1 MKKILLG
8 IPLISILVSCT
19 GNPSASSDSLIPTSY
34 EIESISNLNGSV
46 FYEIF
51 VRSFVDSNQD
61 GIGDI
66 YGMQTR
72 LPYLKK
78 LGVAGLW
85 LMPIHPSPSY
95 HGYDVTDY
103 KAIREKHGTIDDFEA
118 FTTAAAEHNIDVI
131 IDLVVNH
138 SSSQHPWFI
147 EGKKNYTNNDCAKTK
162 SYCDYYNFRRENGVV
177 LYESNFGGDMPD
189 LNLNSEN
196 VRQEIIEIMTFWLNR
211 GVDGFRLDAVTYFT
225 NNRTDNIAFLN
236 WLKAEA
242 KKINP
247 KAYIVGEAW
256 IDTFSFLTPYYA
268 SSTDSFFHFP
278 LANQNGYLVSKINQK
293 EGLSLANYFNTYNTL
308 IRNINPHAIDAPF
321 ISNHDMNRS
330 ATWFTLDR
338 ELRQK
343 LAASVYLLAPGRP
356 FIYYG
361 EEIAIRGTR
370 GAEQTDANRRLPMI
384 WSEVD
389 DLGRTNP
396 PPGATFDPEL
406 QVKKGAFDLIDLPFS
421 LTNHYQ
427 KVISIRNK
435 YPYMENGMV
444 SFLNLGNSAL
454 FALEYFS
461 TTNPDDSIVV
471 VHNFEST
478 AVQFSWEGAIL
489 EQINTTQS
497 RPFVESGTLT
507 LAPYST
513 VILQNA

>member
-1 MKKILLG
+1 
-8 IPLISILVSCT
+8 
-19 GNPSASSDSLIPTSY
+19 
-34 EIESISNLNGSV
+34 
-46 FYEIF
+46 
-51 VRSFVDSNQD
+51 
-61 GIGDI
+61 
-66 YGMQTR
+66 
-72 LPYLKK
+72 
-78 LGVAGLW
+78 
-85 LMPIHPSPSY
+85 
-95 HGYDVTDY
+95 
-103 KAIREKHGTIDDFEA
+103 
-118 FTTAAAEHNIDVI
+118 
-131 IDLVVNH
+131 
-138 SSSQHPWFI
+138 
-147 EGKKNYTNNDCAKTK
+147 
-162 SYCDYYNFRRENGVV
+162 
-177 LYESNFGGDMPD
+177 
-189 LNLNSEN
+189 
-196 VRQEIIEIMTFWLNR
+196 
-211 GVDGFRLDAVTYFT
+211 
-225 NNRTDNIAFLN
+225 
-236 WLKAEA
+236 
-242 KKINP
+242 
-247 KAYIVGEAW
+247 
-256 IDTFSFLTPYYA
+256 
-268 SSTDSFFHFP
+268 
-278 LANQNGYLVSKINQK
+278 
-293 EGLSLANYFNTYNTL
+293 
-308 IRNINPHAIDAPF
+308 
-321 ISNHDMNRS
+321 
-330 ATWFTLDR
+330 LDR